1 MMKSL
6 IEMNEDYFQDK
17 LQAVNNGKPSKLK
30 LKIPSATG
38 FTVYKKD
45 YRKGD
50 CSQDKL
56 HGSNSSFKESKIKLD
71 FFGNTTYRN

>member
-1 MMKSL
+1 MKTL

-17 LQAVNNGKPSKLK
+17 LLAINNGKPSKLK

-45 YRKGD
+45 YRKGNN
-50 CSQDKL
+50 SQGKL
-56 HGSNSSFKESKIKLD
+56 HGSAANFKENKIKLD

>member
-1 MMKSL
+1 MKSL

-17 LQAVNNGKPSKLK
+17 LQAINNGKPSKLK

-45 YRKGD
+45 YRKGNH
-50 CSQDKL
+50 SQSKL
-56 HGSNSSFKESKIKLD
+56 HGSGTNFKENKIKLD